1 MQNETK
7 EQKLIKKR
15 FDIFKSK
22 LVDEN
27 PEYRKS
33 FDKIISEAYDNNNL
47 WELLEGAE
55 KNLNLIIEK
64 RAGINNLRISDYYNA
79 LVG

>member
-15 FDIFKSK
+15 FNIFKSK

-27 PEYRKS
+27 PEYRTS
-33 FDKIISEAYDNNNL
+33 FDKIISEAYDNNQL
-47 WELLEGAE
+47 WELLENAE
-55 KNLNLIIEK
+55 KNLKSIIEK
-64 RAGINNLRISDYYNA
+64 KAGINNLSVSDYYNA
-79 LVG
+79 LEI

>member
-1 MQNETK
+1 MENETK

-15 FDIFKSK
+15 FNIFKSK

-47 WELLEGAE
+47 WDLLERAE
-55 KNLNLIIEK
+55 QNLNLIILSK
-64 RAGINNLRISDYYNA
+64 YGVNNLTASDYYSA
-79 LVG
+79 LLK

>member
-7 EQKLIKKR
+7 NQKLIKKR
-15 FDIFKSK
+15 FNIFKTK

-33 FDKIISEAYDNNNL
+33 FDKIISDAYDNNAL
-47 WELLEGAE
+47 WELLESAE
-55 KNLNLIIEK
+55 KNLKSIIK
-64 RAGINNLRISDYYNA
+64 KKAGINNLIISDYYKA
-79 LVG
+79 LSK